1 MLGAINYKH
10 LHYFWVVAHEGS
22 IARASQKLHITPQTI
37 SGQLSCLEDS
47 FGQVLFERSG
57 RKLRL
62 TQVGRMV
69 LRYADE
75 IFELGRELSDVLRG
89 EPAVGPVDFIVSAI
103 SVLPKTVVYKIIEP
117 ALNLPHDVRVICKEG
132 PIETVISDL
141 AMHKVDLVL
150 ADTPLATL
158 FGINAYNHLLGESG
172 LSFFAEP
179 TQAKR
184 LRKGF
189 PQSLEGESLL
199 VPSEQNAIRRE
210 FDHWLAEHRIYPK
223 VKGIFDDS
231 SLLKAFGQTGLGVFF
246 LPSIIEA
253 EVCRNYGVR
262 VIARTDEIKQSF
274 YAISLERKIRHP
286 AIAAICT
293 KARGEIFL

>member
-10 LHYFWVVAHEGS
+10 LHYFWAVAHEGS
-22 IARASQKLHITPQTI
+22 IARASEKLHITPQTI
-37 SGQLSCLEDS
+37 SSQLSSLEDRL
-47 FGQVLFERSG
+47 GQELFERSG
-57 RKLRL
+57 RKLKL
-62 TQVGRMV
+62 TQGGRMV

-89 EPAVGPVDFIVSAI
+89 EPAVGPVDFVVSAI

-117 ALNLPHDVRVICKEG
+117 ALNLPHDIRVTCKEG
-132 PIETVISDL
+132 PIETVLSDL

-158 FGINAYNHLLGESG
+158 FRINAYNHLLGESG

-184 LRKGF
+184 LSKDF
-189 PQSLEGESLL
+189 PRSLDGELLL

-210 FDHWLAEHRIYPK
+210 FDHWLAERKIYPK
-223 VKGIFDDS
+223 IKGIFDDS
-231 SLLKAFGQTGLGVFF
+231 SLLKAFGQAGLGVFF
-246 LPSIIEA
+246 LPSIIEE
-253 EVCRNYGVR
+253 EVCKNYGVR

-286 AIAAICT
+286 AIAAICA
-293 KARGEIFL
+293 KARGETFS